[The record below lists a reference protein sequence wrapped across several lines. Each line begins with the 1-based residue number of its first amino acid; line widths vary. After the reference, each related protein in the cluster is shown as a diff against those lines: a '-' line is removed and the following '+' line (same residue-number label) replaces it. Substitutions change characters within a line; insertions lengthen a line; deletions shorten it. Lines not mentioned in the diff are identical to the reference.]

1 VQLDDDLSLRPAT
14 NADCDAVKRLV
25 FGVLADYDLA
35 TDTGGTDADLDDIE
49 GHYLARGGVFEV
61 VEGPGGEVLG
71 TIGLYPLDE
80 EMVELRKMYFL
91 PSLRGRGLGR
101 RLLERMIAIAKQKG
115 YRRIYL
121 ETASRLEEAV
131 HLYESVGF
139 RPFEEKHTPRCDQA
153 FVLELGE

>member
-1 VQLDDDLSLRPAT
+1 
-14 NADCDAVKRLV
+14 
-25 FGVLADYDLA
+25 
-35 TDTGGTDADLDDIE
+35 
-49 GHYLARGGVFEV
+49 
-61 VEGPGGEVLG
+61 VEGPGGKVLG

-121 ETASRLEEAV
+121 ETASRLKEAV

-153 FVLELGE
+153 YVLELGE